1 MKIDLK
7 EQIVLITGASS
18 GIGKAMVKSFAKV
31 NATLAIHYNSNKLA
45 ADTLANEVQN
55 NSKSFKANLSN
66 PQDAEVLIDQ
76 VINYYGKID
85 ILINN
90 AGIFEFS
97 PINSENWFEMWQKTI
112 NTNLTSA
119 GLLCKLAIENFLE
132 NQGGRIINISSRAAF
147 RGDTKDYLAY
157 AASKGGLISLTKS
170 IARAYGKKNI
180 KAFSIAPGFVRTP
193 MAEEFINENGEDK
206 VAGEIALSKLTEVE
220 DIAPTAVF
228 LASGFMDH
236 ATGSTIDINAGSYMR

>member
-1 MKIDLK
+1 MKIDLSN
-7 EQIVLITGASS
+7 QIVLITGASS
-18 GIGKAMVKSFAKV
+18 GIGKAMVKSFADV
-31 NATLAIHYNSNKLA
+31 NATVAIHYNSNKIA
-45 ADTLANEVQN
+45 ADMLASEVGN
-55 NSKSFKANLSN
+55 NSKSFGANLSD
-66 PQDAEVLIDQ
+66 PHEAEKLFNQ
-76 VINYYGKID
+76 VIHSFGKIN

-97 PINSENWFEMWQKTI
+97 PISSENWLETWQKTI

-119 GLLCKLAIENFLE
+119 GLLCKQAITHFKENK
-132 NQGGRIINISSRAAF
+132 GGRIINISSRAAF
-147 RGDTKDYLAY
+147 RGDTEDYLAY

-170 IARAYGKKNI
+170 IARAYGKDNI

-193 MAEEFINENGEDK
+193 MAKEFINENGEEK
-206 VAGEIALSKLTEVE
+206 VVGEIALPKLTEAE

-236 ATGSTIDINAGSYMR
+236 ATGSTVDINAGSYMR